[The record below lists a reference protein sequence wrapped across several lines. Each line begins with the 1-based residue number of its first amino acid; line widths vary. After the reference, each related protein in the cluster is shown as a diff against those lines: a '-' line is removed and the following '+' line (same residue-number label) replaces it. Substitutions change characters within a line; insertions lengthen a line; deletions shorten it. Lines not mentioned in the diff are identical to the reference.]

1 MSLNTHPAEYVF
13 DLVGDRFLIDR
24 QALYG
29 YWTRQD
35 GGEGGGLWLES
46 GAEGIELS
54 DFDGCSSLPRAIVNG
69 LRAAGVIVS
78 DDFNTYREE
87 AMTPTH
93 IVTTYS
99 RNGTEQ
105 TACVLIE
112 VCEPRSANDDETHRI
127 RLIGD
132 RVIRVSAAQLKPV

>member
-1 MSLNTHPAEYVF
+1 MSLNTHSAEYVF
-13 DLVGDRFLIDR
+13 DLVGDRFQIDR

-35 GGEGGGLWLES
+35 GSEGGGLWLES

-54 DFDGCSSLPRAIVNG
+54 DFDGGSSLPRAIVNG

-87 AMTPTH
+87 ARPLRTSSPH
-93 IVTTYS
+93 IPAMAPS
-99 RNGTEQ
+99 KP
-105 TACVLIE
+105 L
-112 VCEPRSANDDETHRI
+112 VC
-127 RLIGD
+127 
-132 RVIRVSAAQLKPV
+132 